1 MDYILSKFI
10 RQMSRDVMNESVQE
24 NERTY
29 GDIFDHLTK
38 RKYVTLVTK

>member
-10 RQMSRDVMNESVQE
+10 RQMSRDAMNESVHE

-29 GDIFDHLTK
+29 GDIFESFDK
-38 RKYVTLVTK
+38 KYM